1 MSLQCCLIEIRCTAH
16 EFCIII
22 SARSHCKSIS
32 ALLLHCCCTAHKIA
46 CTVNILHVCS
56 LVTCCNWDAAQQ
68 LCTTILHKNC
78 GSSLVHNCSVTSAP
92 LFLPH
97 CNISWCTLCVEALSS
112 AAVSCT
118 AQSCLLE
125 ALIQLCT
132 ICAHRCNTSVLHEPC
147 QDQSYES
154 CSILQPRL
162 QFPTSTILQTSSDA
176 SQVSQQ
182 RHCQPAPSP
191 QALQPSL
198 TLPSQAYCTSKLS
211 SAHCS
216 SRCSWRGRRGGG
228 EGQECPNNSH

>member
-1 MSLQCCLIEIRCTAH
+1 MLQYAACFPCFWFVMLPPSDT
-16 EFCIII
+16 
-22 SARSHCKSIS
+22 
-32 ALLLHCCCTAHKIA
+32 
-46 CTVNILHVCS
+46 CTVNILHTILHVCS

-68 LCTTILHKNC
+68 LCTTILHKKC

-92 LFLPH
+92 LFLQH
-97 CNISWCTLCVEALSS
+97 QLCTLCVEALSS

-162 QFPTSTILQTSSDA
+162 QFPTNTILQTSSDA

-182 RHCQPAPSP
+182 RHGQLHLPHPPLPASP
-191 QALQPSL
+191 L
-198 TLPSQAYCTSKLS
+198 TTST
-211 SAHCS
+211 AA
-216 SRCSWRGRRGGG
+216 
-228 EGQECPNNSH
+228 